1 MKIIVCK
8 INMGALTH
16 KIYIGD
22 ESQKPIQAQ
31 SFSLSLEEIPTF
43 IVSYKDIKN
52 IYISGAPKDF
62 TKKIELETKELENKI
77 FSQNTK
83 IFHYI

>member
-22 ESQKPIQAQ
+22 ESQKPIQA
-31 SFSLSLEEIPTF
+31 
-43 IVSYKDIKN
+43 
-52 IYISGAPKDF
+52 
-62 TKKIELETKELENKI
+62 
-77 FSQNTK
+77 
-83 IFHYI
+83 